1 MNLLVIGTGSIGERH
16 LRCFQQ
22 LGRCETIA
30 FCETRDEQRAAIAER
45 YGIPGEL
52 AFSNLDAALE
62 SERFDAAVIATPAP
76 THIPIGTR
84 LAELG
89 IHQLMEK
96 PLSLSLEGVDAYARL
111 IEERVLVVAVGYVHR
126 AHPAVG
132 AVKEALDSGR
142 FGRPLQLRMSS
153 GQAFAVLR
161 PAYRDVY
168 FAKSEM
174 GGGAINDMITHLYNV
189 GDWLAGPIE
198 KIVTDADHQALDGV
212 TVEDTVHSLTRQ
224 GYDVMGSYTLNL
236 YQQPNEV
243 LMTVVCEKGTV
254 QIEYAKKRWSWM
266 TEPGGEWH
274 HEPVEMPEVDVMY
287 RRQNAAFL
295 NAIKGKGEVL
305 CSLEDAIRTLH
316 VNLASHRSV
325 TEGAWQDVIGGATV
339 LSP

>member
-22 LGRCETIA
+22 LGRCASIA
-30 FCETRDEQRAAIAER
+30 FCETRDEQRSAIAER
-45 YGIPGEL
+45 YGIPEEL
-52 AFSNLDAALE
+52 AFPDLDAALE
-62 SERFDAAVIATPAP
+62 SARFDAAVVATPAP
-76 THIPIGTR
+76 THIPFGIR

-96 PLSLSLEGVDAYARL
+96 PLSLSLEGVEAYANL
-111 IEERVLVVAVGYVHR
+111 IAEKNLVVAVGYVHR
-126 AHPAVG
+126 AHPAVA
-132 AVKEALDSGR
+132 AVKATLDSGK

-168 FAKSEM
+168 FAKPEM

-198 KIVTDADHQALDGV
+198 KIVTDADHQALAGV
-212 TVEDTVHSLTRQ
+212 TVEDTVHSMTRQ
-224 GYDVMGSYTLNL
+224 ANGVMGSYALNL
-236 YQQPNEV
+236 YQHPNEV
-243 LMTVVCEKGTV
+243 IMTVVCEKGTL

-266 TEPGGEWH
+266 AEPGGEWN

-295 NAIKGKGEVL
+295 DAIEGKGDVL
-305 CSLEDAIRTLH
+305 CSLEEATRTLR

-325 TEGAWQDVIGGATV
+325 AEGSWQEVKGGATI
-339 LSP
+339 LSH